1 MDRRACLPAT
11 SSEPAITWRPVNV
24 PDLLEARIIVR
35 DGDHGGHGGHRGHG
49 GFYAGYVARTP
60 GDGDDEWRGNI
71 GVTHAPVGMGQRE
84 AMQAAVERAARA
96 AWGARQ
102 RAVWAGKQEGDRP

>member
-1 MDRRACLPAT
+1 MDRRGHLQAT
-11 SSEPAITWRPVNV
+11 SSVPAITWRPVNV
-24 PDLLEARIIVR
+24 TDLLEARIVVG
-35 DGDHGGHGGHRGHG
+35 DGDHGDHG

-60 GDGDDEWRGNI
+60 GDGDDEWRGYI